1 MKLTHNGD
9 YDNIEKD
16 AALVPKIAGVFKE
29 MQKDGT
35 LERLRAQFVGE
46 LLQGYTCLISEAM
59 SLQ

>member
-16 AALVPKIAGVFKE
+16 ADLVPKIAGVFKE

-35 LERLRAQFVGE
+35 LERLRTQFVGE
-46 LLQGYTCLISEAM
+46 LLQGNICLISEAM